1 MCLVIPDFLS
11 HPGPIFAFFT
21 LGHPPIG
28 LLRHQHL
35 CFSYLLSR
43 PTCSSR
49 APKLLSRYPSTA
61 IFLHVG
67 HLSLELTNPL
77 GKEVSTR
84 FTVPVQG
91 PSCEFSPCLV
101 LSDVLELANTGS
113 LSCILSPQ
121 GFHFYVSIFAGGKR
135 DMREWNVPHIDFCRH
150 VFRTEL

>member
-49 APKLLSRYPSTA
+49 APKLRSRYPSTA

-91 PSCEFSPCLV
+91 PSCEFSPCLA
-101 LSDVLELANTGS
+101 LPGVLELANTGS

-121 GFHFYVSIFAGGKR
+121 GFHFYVSIFVGGKR

-150 VFRTEL
+150 IFRTEL